1 MLVSYLFFIHLHLS
15 YSYIFIVYNYGHVL
29 ALFQSCFICIFIII
43 HI

>member
-1 MLVSYLFFIHLHLS
+1 MLVFFLIFFVFHKFTLS
-15 YSYIFIVYNYGHVL
+15 YSPVYNYGHVL